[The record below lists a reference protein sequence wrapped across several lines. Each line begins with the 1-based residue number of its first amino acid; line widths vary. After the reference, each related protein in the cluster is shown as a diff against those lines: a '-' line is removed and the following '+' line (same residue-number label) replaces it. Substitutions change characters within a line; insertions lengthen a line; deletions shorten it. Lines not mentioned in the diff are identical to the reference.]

1 MSDKAKLLVALGL
14 VYIVW
19 GSTFLGVKFAI
30 QSLPPMFVA
39 GLRFFAGGL
48 FLSIFILIKNKKIPS
63 LKQTRN
69 AAFIGLLLSGIG
81 NCAIAF
87 SLQFLPSGLVALLAA
102 MLPVWMILLD
112 ILFFSHQKPGIISL
126 IGLSLGL
133 VGMIYLL
140 NPGKNLENREIS
152 LYPAFIVFIGS
163 IAWAFG
169 SLKSPYL
176 ELPKSLVS
184 TAIQMFVGGCF
195 SMIMSFIFED
205 NQIKALQNMPSQ
217 TYLALAYLII
227 IGSYVGYT
235 AYVWLINNAPPQLTA
250 TYAYVN
256 PIVALFLG
264 WIFLD
269 EKLSSRTI
277 FASGII
283 LVGVILMTLG
293 RKKTSKV
300 VDFENT

>member
-1 MSDKAKLLVALGL
+1 
-14 VYIVW
+14 
-19 GSTFLGVKFAI
+19 
-30 QSLPPMFVA
+30 MFVA
-39 GLRFFAGGL
+39 GLRFLVGGFFLCL
-48 FLSIFILIKNKKIPS
+48 FIVIKTKQLPS
-63 LKQTRN
+63 WQQTRN
-69 AAFIGLLLSGIG
+69 AAFIGVLLSGVG

-102 MLPVWMILLD
+102 MLPIWMILLD
-112 ILFFSHQKPGIISL
+112 VLFFSHQKPSFISL
-126 IGLSLGL
+126 IGLTLGL
-133 VGMIYLL
+133 AGMIYLL
-140 NPGKNLENREIS
+140 NPSKNLENQEIS
-152 LYPAFIVFIGS
+152 LYPALFVFIGS

-176 ELPKSLVS
+176 VLPKSLVS

-195 SMIMSFIFED
+195 SMIMSFIFESH
-205 NQIKALQNMPSQ
+205 QIEALQHMPTK
-217 TYLALAYLII
+217 TYLALAYLIL

-264 WIFLD
+264 WVFLD
-269 EKLSSRTI
+269 EQLSTRTI

-283 LVGVILMTLG
+283 LMGVILMTFG

-300 VDFENT
+300 IDFENT